1 MDVYVF
7 PVDSPID
14 VSCTFIVKYLWA
26 HHTNSARN
34 PGSNIQT
41 PEVMRYILVKL
52 LLLSFFIYL
61 LDTHKYFLLRDTYS
75 FIHSTNQII
84 YFFCRC
90 VLFFCSR
97 YLQHWLLDCYCHFSF
112 WLLSLH
118 HSGGFLCS
126 RNFLAWHDRVCVASL
141 LCLGYWCW
149 KPLLILTSWNGSPV
163 LSPWKCKSKSWWDMS
178 TPQSEWLPVPK
189 WKVRNVES
197 VQGKGIPYDWW
208 NSTYPSFP
216 S

>member
-34 PGSNIQT
+34 LGSNIQT

-112 WLLSLH
+112 WLLSLQQ
-118 HSGGFLCS
+118 SFWWFSLFKKLLSLTRSCVCS
-126 RNFLAWHDRVCVASL
+126 FAFMPRLLMLKTTAYIDILKWFPCVITMEMQIKIMMRYEHTPVRMVTRPKVKSQE
-141 LCLGYWCW
+141 CW
-149 KPLLILTSWNGSPV
+149 KCAGEGDPL
-163 LSPWKCKSKSWWDMS
+163 
-178 TPQSEWLPVPK
+178 WLVK
-189 WKVRNVES
+189 
-197 VQGKGIPYDWW
+197 
-208 NSTYPSFP
+208 
-216 S
+216 